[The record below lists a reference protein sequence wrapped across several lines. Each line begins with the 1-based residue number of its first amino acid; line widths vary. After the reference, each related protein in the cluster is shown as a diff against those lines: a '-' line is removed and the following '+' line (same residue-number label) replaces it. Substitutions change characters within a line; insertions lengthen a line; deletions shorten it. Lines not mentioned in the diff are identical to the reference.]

1 MCAVGIAATL
11 LTSRRGHMSWPGRH
25 EFHAADAATASRPA
39 AGAPD
44 ITREGPT
51 AVTVEPV
58 TAAVPKDV
66 SPATSPPGWFAGAG
80 DNRDHAIRSWTP
92 DRSGY
97 LSTVCGRPSAQ
108 AGRIV
113 DQLCPDCDK
122 TFVEAR
128 HFRSPWAAS
137 EAGLEGW

>member
-1 MCAVGIAATL
+1 
-11 LTSRRGHMSWPGRH
+11 
-25 EFHAADAATASRPA
+25 
-39 AGAPD
+39 
-44 ITREGPT
+44 
-51 AVTVEPV
+51 VTVEPV
-58 TAAVPKDV
+58 TATALRDV

-108 AGRIV
+108 TGRIV
-113 DQLCPDCDK
+113 NQLCPDCDK

-128 HFRSPWAAS
+128 HFRLPWAAL
-137 EAGLEGW
+137 EADLEGW